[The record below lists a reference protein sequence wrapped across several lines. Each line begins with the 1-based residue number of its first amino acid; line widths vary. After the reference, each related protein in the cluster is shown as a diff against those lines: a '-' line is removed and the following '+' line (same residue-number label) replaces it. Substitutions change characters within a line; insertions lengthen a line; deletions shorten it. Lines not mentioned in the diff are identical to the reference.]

1 MRLFAIFPRVL
12 ALMATLTLAQAQ
24 APSPRAALIIGN
36 ADYSFGALRNPVND
50 AEAMAK
56 ALDEAGFDVTVTT
69 DANQAAMEKAVHAF
83 GAKLKAKGGVGLS

>member
-1 MRLFAIFPRVL
+1 
-12 ALMATLTLAQAQ
+12 MATLTLAQAQ
-24 APSPRAALIIGN
+24 APSPRAALVIGN
-36 ADYSFGALRNPVND
+36 ADYAFGTLRNPAND

-56 ALDEAGFDVTVTT
+56 ALDEVGFDVTVTT